1 MIPTDDEPPERPDP
15 DDSPDG
21 THTPASP
28 PQADVDPAPDG
39 DQSPLPTEKSVSGGG
54 DDTYPIRNDESIT
67 IGLVT
72 AVASALDCDP
82 MEIDPLYETVDPDA
96 LESLFTSRRSGG
108 ERVGTLT
115 FPFNDCLVTLV
126 DGDRVVVEPF
136 EVAD

>member
-1 MIPTDDEPPERPDP
+1 MIPVDDEPPERPEP

-21 THTPASP
+21 THTPVSP
-28 PQADVDPAPDG
+28 PQADVDSTSDG
-39 DQSPLPTEKSVSGGG
+39 DRPDVPTEASVSGGE
-54 DDTYPIRNDESIT
+54 DATYRIRDDESIT

-72 AVASALDCDP
+72 AVANALDCDP